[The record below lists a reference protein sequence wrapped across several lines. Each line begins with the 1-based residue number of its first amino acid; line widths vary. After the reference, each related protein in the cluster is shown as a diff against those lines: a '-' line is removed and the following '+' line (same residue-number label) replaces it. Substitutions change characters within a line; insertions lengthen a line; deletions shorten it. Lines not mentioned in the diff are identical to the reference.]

1 MAEEE
6 RIVAET
12 EEVGRSGGKDFAE
25 GSCGGFVGGVGV
37 AGRAANAAGLAGRQ
51 MRRRCPTVRISP
63 PPLNFE
69 RFSGFSRFYGFC
81 RSKALV
87 ASAEFY
93 FSEIFAAQNVA
104 SIFCR
109 QAGAAAVCRVFPPV
123 PYARARHRIELN
135 RRCPGQ
141 IYASIGHYPKQIY
154 SHARALPQVN
164 LPSD

>member
-1 MAEEE
+1 MLPRRKRLGVRAVKTLRKE
-6 RIVAET
+6 VAA
-12 EEVGRSGGKDFAE
+12 GLW
-25 GSCGGFVGGVGV
+25 GGVGV